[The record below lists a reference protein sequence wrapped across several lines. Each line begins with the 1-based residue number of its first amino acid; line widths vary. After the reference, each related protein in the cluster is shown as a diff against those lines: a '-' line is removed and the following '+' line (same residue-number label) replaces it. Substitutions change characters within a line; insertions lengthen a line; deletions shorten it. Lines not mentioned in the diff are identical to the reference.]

1 MRRSLIAGVGAAL
14 PEQVVSNEEIEA
26 RFGVE
31 AGWIEGRTGVRER
44 RITRT
49 PGELVDLAEAASRM
63 ALDAAGVDAGDLD
76 EVVVAT
82 TSGPYL
88 FPSLA
93 CLINDRL
100 GVAEAPAFDVAAACA
115 GFPYAL
121 TVADRAIRS
130 GDRECVLVVGADRL
144 SAACEPSDRGTAAL
158 FGDGAGAVVLHSIDA
173 AGDRPRGIL
182 AHRLRALGDQ
192 WSILR
197 LPTGSHAPGGEEAWM
212 RMDGAE
218 VFRAA
223 VEHLVGLTREVLEE
237 AGLRAEDVRVLVPH
251 QANVRIIRRMT
262 AQLGIDVDR
271 VEVNLGRC
279 GNTSAASIPLA
290 LADAV
295 AAGRL
300 GRGDV
305 LVLNAV
311 GGGMTAGAVVA
322 RW

>member
-1 MRRSLIAGVGAAL
+1 MRRSLIAGVGAAV
-14 PEQVVSNEEIEA
+14 PELIVTNAEIET

-49 PGELVDLAEAASRM
+49 PGELVDLAEEASRR
-63 ALDAAGVDAGDLD
+63 ALDSAGVEVGDID

-93 CLINDRL
+93 CLINERL
-100 GVAEAPAFDVAAACA
+100 GIAEAPAFDVAAACA

-130 GDRECVLVVGADRL
+130 GDRECILVLGADRL
-144 SAACEPSDRGTAAL
+144 SAACEPSDRVTAAL
-158 FGDGAGAVVLHSIDA
+158 FGDGAGAVVLRSTESN
-173 AGDRPRGIL
+173 GEQPRGIL
-182 AHRLRALGDQ
+182 THRLRALGGL

-197 LPTGSHAPGGEEAWM
+197 LPSGGHAPGGGEAWM
-212 RMDGAE
+212 RMDGTE

-223 VEHLVGLTREVLEE
+223 VEHLVALTREVLEE
-237 AGLRAEDVRVLVPH
+237 AGLTAEDVGVLVPH
-251 QANVRIIRRMT
+251 QANVRIIRRMI
-262 AQLGIDVDR
+262 AQLGIDDDR
-271 VEVNLGRC
+271 VEVNLERF
-279 GNTSAASIPLA
+279 GNTSAASIPIA